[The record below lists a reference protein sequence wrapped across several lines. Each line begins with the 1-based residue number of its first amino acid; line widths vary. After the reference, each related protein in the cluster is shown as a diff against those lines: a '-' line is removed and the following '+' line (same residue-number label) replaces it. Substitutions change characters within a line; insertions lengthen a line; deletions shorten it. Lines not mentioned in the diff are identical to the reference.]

1 MEATAELK
9 LQVTANTKALLAEHG
24 IFLEHFEKSP
34 RGKKTEERNLQYKTL
49 AELKTIFDEAPDD
62 AVLHAEEVSDYDDG
76 FYVKLEV
83 RWERPE
89 TDEEWAR
96 RVTREVMAERH
107 NAKEEEAR
115 ERAVY
120 ERLRLKYGNGNGE
133 AQQSDEPIKKVAD
146 IWPLYKEAAQRH
158 GIKIIGED
166 G

>member
-1 MEATAELK
+1 MEDTELK
-9 LQVTANTKALLAEHG
+9 LEVTDETMAVLTNANISHEYFEAMPRAGVLTK
-24 IFLEHFEKSP
+24 IDVN
-34 RGKKTEERNLQYKTL
+34 GKPV
-49 AELKTIFDEAPDD
+49 AELRKLFLQVPEY
-62 AVLHAEEVSDYDDG
+62 AVLHSEVVGWRDDYW
-76 FYVKLEV
+76 VKLEV

-120 ERLRLKYGNGNGE
+120 GRLRLKYGNGNGA
-133 AQQSDEPIKKVAD
+133 AQQSGEPIKNVAD
-146 IWPLYKEAAQRH
+146 IWPLYKEAAKRH